1 MAIESM
7 SQLVQHA
14 SNNDDIAERCVAIV
28 TLWAHYYE
36 KLEHHRHVHVHN
48 WALETEKAEPL
59 IRVNYRAWNRA
70 GSLLSLQSWFPAMY
84 LFMPIEDVEADIK
97 KRRREYDKEIRKARK
112 EDARKDQEKHDAW
125 IEQEYAKLMERR
137 NGKHKKGKT
146 K

>member
-7 SQLVQHA
+7 SQLIQHVK
-14 SNNDDIAERCVAIV
+14 NHDDIIGRCAVIL

-36 KLEHHRHVHVHN
+36 KSSHHRNVSVID
-48 WALETEKAEPL
+48 WSLREGKTGL
-59 IRVNYRAWNRA
+59 DIWVNYRAWDRTSM
-70 GSLLSLQSWFPAMY
+70 GVRRSIFPAMY
-84 LFMPIEDVEADIK
+84 LFMPIEDVEATIK
-97 KRRREYDKEIRKARK
+97 KRRREYDKEVRKARK

>member
-7 SQLVQHA
+7 PQLIQHA
-14 SNNDDIAERCVAIV
+14 KNHDDIAGRCAVIL

-36 KLEHHRHVHVHN
+36 KSNHYRNVFVMGWSLQEGK
-48 WALETEKAEPL
+48 TEMA
-59 IRVNYRAWNRA
+59 IRAGYRAWDRISIA
-70 GSLLSLQSWFPAMY
+70 GRSSIFPAMY

-97 KRRREYDKEIRKARK
+97 KRRREYDREIRKVRR

-137 NGKHKKGKT
+137 AKKRKKGKT